1 MASTVTRRNPNRLA
15 ATRRNALGLGKYR
28 VKVGWSVELGASE
41 ETVTIAAI
49 NVLGAPSANIK
60 ERDALTPVLVANA
73 DAIRAANRD
82 AMQAANRDEDVEY
95 PLELLAAKLE
105 ADLKQS
111 VESFSTPGNAPS
123 TIEKKKFDDPLVG
136 PESDGGRLVAEAA
149 AAVTKR

>member
-1 MASTVTRRNPNRLA
+1 M
-15 ATRRNALGLGKYR
+15 ATRRNALEFGRFR

-49 NVLGAPSANIK
+49 NTLGAPAAGIPA
-60 ERDALTPVLVANA
+60 RDALTPVLAANA
-73 DAIRAANRD
+73 DAIREANLAAAR
-82 AMQAANRDEDVEY
+82 AANRDEDVEY
-95 PLELLAAKLE
+95 PLELLAGKLE

-111 VESFSTPGNAPS
+111 VENFSTPGNAPS
-123 TIEKKKFDDPLVG
+123 TIATKGFDDPLVG